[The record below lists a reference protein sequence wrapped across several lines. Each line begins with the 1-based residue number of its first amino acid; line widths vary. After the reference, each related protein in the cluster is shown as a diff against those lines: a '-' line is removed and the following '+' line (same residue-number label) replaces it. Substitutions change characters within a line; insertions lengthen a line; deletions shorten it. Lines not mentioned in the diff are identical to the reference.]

1 MRLSALP
8 RRWLPLCTCLFLA
21 LSLDHGLAQ
30 AQFAPRLGDAT
41 LAGGPADVARVI
53 VKFRAESTLTR
64 KHPLQAAASLG
75 EVRRIAT
82 ARADALSAR
91 LGLALHSG
99 RALSEQAQVIHARGI
114 SSAALAAY
122 LGAEADVEYAV
133 VDQRRTHLA
142 LPNDPLYL
150 QGPAISGSS
159 GGPDAGQWYLRAPTT
174 ALASSIDLPGAW
186 DQTIGSA
193 GIVVAVIDTG
203 IRPEHPDLAGRL
215 LAGYDFVSNM
225 FRAND
230 SDGRDADATDPGDWV
245 TTAEAGDAAGPFY
258 QCSTRNSSWHGT
270 QTASLI
276 GAATNN
282 GVGMAGVAPG
292 VWLLPVRALG
302 KCGGYDSDIIAAMKW
317 AAGLAVPGTP
327 TNLNPARVINLSLG
341 ASGSCLQSYVDA
353 IGSIGNQP
361 LPAVIV
367 VAAGNSSGHNV
378 NSPANCPGVI
388 AVAGLRHIGTKVGFS
403 DLGPEISISAPGGNC
418 VNTATGSPCLY
429 PILAAT
435 NSGTTTAADS
445 TYSDSFN
452 AGVGTSFSAPLVAGT
467 VALMLSVQASLTPTQ
482 VKAALQRSA
491 RPFPATG
498 ADAAVQACHPP
509 TGSDQLEC
517 YCTTALCG
525 AGMLDASA
533 SVAAVLPAASTLAL
547 SVSKLGTGTGTVSS
561 TPPAIDCGP
570 SCSAAVATGSSVTL
584 NASAGNGSVFSGWG
598 GDCAGLNSCVLS
610 MAQARSA
617 TANFAS
623 RVLALSPGWNLAG
636 NGVEAPITVAD
647 NFSDPNKVL
656 AVWKWVAAG
665 TTPGI
670 SYPTW
675 AYCTPAQSDLGRGF
689 AASKGYEF
697 LTSIAAG
704 EGFWLNAKASFA
716 FTLPSAPAV
725 ASSSFVPAPS
735 APAAAGGTRA
745 LAHGWRMIATGD
757 SASPAQFDAAI
768 ATVPS
773 TTPGAGQVQNNL
785 TALWAWDAAQQ
796 RWYFWA
802 PALVNSGGLA
812 AYLSSKAYLD
822 FANLSNTPVGTLAP
836 TRGLWINMP

>member
-1 MRLSALP
+1 MRGSTLP
-8 RRWLPLCTCLFLA
+8 QRWFPLCTCLFLA
-21 LSLDHGLAQ
+21 LGLAHGMAQ
-30 AQFAPRLGDAT
+30 AQFALRLTDRA

-53 VKFRAESTLTR
+53 VKFRPGSTLAR
-64 KHPLQAAASLG
+64 KHALTPAASLG
-75 EVRRIAT
+75 EVGRNVT
-82 ARADALSAR
+82 ARADALGAR

-99 RALSEQAQVIHARGI
+99 RALSEHAQVVHARGI
-114 SSAALAAY
+114 SSAALAAF
-122 LGAEADVEYAV
+122 LGAQADVEYAV

-159 GGPDAGQWYLRAPTT
+159 GGPDVGQWYLRAPTA
-174 ALASSIDLPGAW
+174 ALASSINLPGAW
-186 DQTIGSA
+186 DRTLGSA
-193 GIVVAVIDTG
+193 SIVVAVVDTG

-215 LAGYDFVSNM
+215 LAGYDFVSNR

-230 SDGRDADATDPGDWV
+230 ADGRDADATDPGDWV
-245 TTAEAGDAAGPFY
+245 TAAEAGDAAGPFY

-282 GVGMAGVAPG
+282 GIGMAGIAPG
-292 VWLLPVRALG
+292 VWLLPVRVLG
-302 KCGGYDSDIIAAMKW
+302 KCGGFDSDIIAAMKW
-317 AAGLAVPGTP
+317 AAGLAVPGVP
-327 TNLNPARVINLSLG
+327 ANLNPARVINLSLG
-341 ASGSCLQSYVDA
+341 ASGSCPQSYVDA
-353 IGSIGNQP
+353 LSSIGNQQ

-388 AVAGLRHIGTKVGFS
+388 AVAGLRHLGTKVGFS

-445 TYSDSFN
+445 TYTDSFD
-452 AGVGTSFSAPLVAGT
+452 AGLGTSFSAPLVAGT

-482 VKAALQRSA
+482 VKAALLRSA
-491 RPFPATG
+491 RPFPTSG

-509 TGSDQLEC
+509 DGSDQLEC

-525 AGMLDASA
+525 AGMLDAA
-533 SVAAVLPAASTLAL
+533 AAVTTVLPTAGTLAL
-547 SVSKLGTGTGTVSS
+547 SVSKLGTGSGTVTS
-561 TPPAIDCGP
+561 TPPGVNCGP
-570 SCSAAVATGSSVTL
+570 TCSTALASGSSVTL

-598 GDCAGLNSCVLS
+598 GDCAGLNNCVLS
-610 MAQARSA
+610 MAQARNA

-623 RVLALSPGWNLAG
+623 RVLDLAPGWNLAG

-647 NFSDPNKVL
+647 NFSDPARVL

-665 TTPGI
+665 TMPGI

-675 AYCTPAQSDLGRGF
+675 AYYAPAQSDFGRSY

-697 LTSIAAG
+697 LTTIAAG
-704 EGFWLNAKASFA
+704 EGFWLNAKVSFA
-716 FTLPSAPAV
+716 LTLPSAPAV
-725 ASSSFVPAPS
+725 ASSSFVPALT

-745 LAHGWRMIATGD
+745 LTHGWRMIATGD
-757 SASPAQFDAAI
+757 SVSPAQFDAAI

-773 TTPGAGQVQNNL
+773 TTPSAGQVQTNL
-785 TALWAWDAAQQ
+785 TTLWAWDATQQ
-796 RWYFWA
+796 RWYYWS
-802 PALVNSGGLA
+802 PALVNSGSLA

-822 FANLSNTPVGTLAP
+822 FANLPNTPAGALPP